1 MTLSI
6 SDQEDQRPARFAA
19 RQPILS
25 ASEEV
30 VGYKLLFRTDFKNY
44 FPSVEGDAASRAV
57 IDMSS
62 LIGLNTLC
70 NDRPAFIV
78 TTRDTLLGEYLELL
92 PPDKTVAEIPDSMAA
107 DAEVVRACT
116 ELKRTGCKIALSGFT
131 HDDPRECLDGVA
143 DYIKID
149 IKKTPLVDVA
159 TFIQRYRN
167 RGPLLIAEKVET
179 REDFE
184 FCKNVGFSWFEGYFF
199 RKSETMRARG
209 VQSNRIVFVR
219 LLTAVSKPDLDL
231 REVEELIKSDPT
243 LYLRLLRYLNSA
255 IFARRIEV
263 KTVSQA
269 LAILG
274 ENEIR
279 RWCRLSGMLE
289 LSKNRPSDLA
299 ISALV
304 RARFGELIGTRV
316 DHGDSDLFQIGMLSM
331 MDAILE
337 IPMREVLEGLQLE
350 SEARTVLMENTGPLS
365 PIYHLILA
373 VESGMWQSVA
383 ELSANLNIHQDFVAQ
398 AQWDAMEWAQSIVTT
413 A

>member
-1 MTLSI
+1 MTPLI
-6 SDQEDQRPARFAA
+6 LDQEDQRPARFAA

-25 ASEEV
+25 VSEKV
-30 VGYKLLFRTDFKNY
+30 MGYKLLFRTDFKDY
-44 FPSVEGDAASRAV
+44 FPSVEGEAASRAV
-57 IDMSS
+57 IDISS
-62 LIGLNTLC
+62 LIGLDTLC
-70 NDRPAFIV
+70 NDGLAFIV
-78 TTRDTLLGEYLELL
+78 TTRGTLLGEYLALL
-92 PPDKTVAEIPDSMAA
+92 PPDRTVAEIPDSMLA
-107 DAEVVRACT
+107 DAEVISACT

-131 HDDPRECLDGVA
+131 LDDRRACLDEVA
-143 DYIKID
+143 DFIKID
-149 IKKTPLVDVA
+149 IKKTTLVDIA
-159 TFIQRYRN
+159 TLIQRYRN

-184 FCKNVGFSWFEGYFF
+184 FCKNVGFSWYEGYFF
-199 RKSETMRARG
+199 RKPETMRARG
-209 VQSNRIVFVR
+209 VQSNRIVFMR
-219 LLTAVSKPDLDL
+219 LLIAVSKPELDL

-263 KTVSQA
+263 KTISQA
-269 LAILG
+269 LTILG

-304 RARFGELIGTRV
+304 RARFGELISARV

-331 MDAILE
+331 MDSILE

-350 SEARTVLMENTGPLS
+350 SEARTVLMEDKGPLS
-365 PIYHLILA
+365 RIYHLILA
-373 VESGMWQSVA
+373 VEGGMWQSVV
-383 ELSANLNIHQDFVAQ
+383 ELCAQLNIQEHFVAH
-398 AQWDAMEWAQSIVTT
+398 AQWDALGWAQTIVTT
-413 A
+413 G

>member
-1 MTLSI
+1 MTSFL
-6 SDQEDQRPARFAA
+6 DQEEDQRPARFAA

-25 ASEEV
+25 ASEKV
-30 VGYKLLFRTDFKNY
+30 MAYKLLFRTDFKDY

-62 LIGLNTLC
+62 LIGLDTLC
-70 NDRPAFIV
+70 NDRLAFIV
-78 TTRDTLLGEYLELL
+78 TTRGTLLGEYLALL
-92 PPDKTVAEIPDSMAA
+92 PPDKTVAEIPDSLLA
-107 DAEVVRACT
+107 DAEVVSACT

-131 HDDPRECLDGVA
+131 LDDHRECLDGIA
-143 DYIKID
+143 DFIKID
-149 IKKTPLVDVA
+149 IKQTTLVDVA
-159 TFIQRYRN
+159 TLIQRYRN
-167 RGPLLIAEKVET
+167 AGPRLIAEKVET

-184 FCKNVGFSWFEGYFF
+184 FCKSVGFSWFEGYFF
-199 RKSETMRARG
+199 RKPETMHARG

-219 LLTAVSKPDLDL
+219 LLMAVSKPELDL

-263 KTVSQA
+263 KTISQA

-316 DHGDSDLFQIGMLSM
+316 EHGDSDLFQIGMLSM

-337 IPMREVLEGLQLE
+337 IPMREVLEGLPLE
-350 SEARTVLMENTGPLS
+350 SEARTVLMENKGPLS
-365 PIYHLILA
+365 LIYHLILA
-373 VESGMWQSVA
+373 VEGGMWQSVA
-383 ELSANLNIHQDFVAQ
+383 ELSADLNIQQDFVAQ
-398 AQWDAMEWAQSIVTT
+398 AQWQAMEWAQSIITT
-413 A
+413 G